1 MKLLRLELDEFR
13 AYRHA
18 ELNVP
23 PDGLRLYGANAS
35 GKTSLLESIY
45 LLATTRS
52 PRASLERELIN
63 WESNVEYGLA
73 PFARVATD
81 IRSMAGHDWKL
92 ELTLSADS
100 ARSNT
105 VRKRA
110 KVDGRASRISD
121 IVGRLKVVLFS
132 PEDLN
137 LVLGSPSIRRR
148 FLDITISQLDR
159 AYLRSLSRYGKLVER
174 RNSLLK
180 DLAARG
186 AGRSADEELAYWD
199 EEFTTYAAYLLA
211 ARYRYLAGMS
221 GEITRAF
228 SELYDGD
235 LTLSVEYSGT
245 VDVPVAQIERVVQ
258 GSIADAQPLFAR
270 AIESQLRRRRSEEMR
285 RGSTVLGPHRD
296 DFSYLIDGRDL
307 SAFGSR
313 GQQRLAVVATKLA
326 ELARVMELTQEP
338 PILLLDDVLSE
349 LDPVHQEQLLGVLGR
364 TGCQIIVTA
373 TARDLLQHP
382 ALSMLPEA
390 EVSNGRV
397 RILGDHHG
405 GAEASD

>member
-1 MKLLRLELDEFR
+1 MRLRRLNLDEFR
-13 AYRHA
+13 VYRHT
-18 ELNVP
+18 ELDVP
-23 PDGLRLYGANAS
+23 PDGLRLFGANAG

-63 WESNVEYGLA
+63 WESNAEYGLA
-73 PFARVATD
+73 PFARVAAEIGSATG
-81 IRSMAGHDWKL
+81 SDWLL
-92 ELTLSADS
+92 EITLSTDT

-137 LVLGSPSIRRR
+137 LVLGSPSVRRR

-180 DLAARG
+180 DLG
-186 AGRSADEELAYWD
+186 AHGSGRSADEELAYWD

-211 ARYRYLAGMS
+211 ARYRYVAGMS
-221 GEITRAF
+221 GDVAQAF
-228 SELYDGD
+228 ADLNEGELS
-235 LTLSVEYSGT
+235 LSLAYAGT
-245 VDVPVAQIERVVQ
+245 VDVPVAQIERAVE

-270 AIESQLRRRRSEEMR
+270 AIETQLRRRRAEELR

-296 DFSYLIDGRDL
+296 DFTYLINNREL
-307 SAFGSR
+307 SAYGSR

-326 ELARVMELTQEP
+326 ELARILELTGEP

-349 LDPVHQEQLLGVLGR
+349 LDPLHQERLLGVLGVA
-364 TGCQIIVTA
+364 GCQIIVTA
-373 TARDLLQHP
+373 TARELLEHP
-382 ALSMLPEA
+382 ALSALPAA
-390 EVSNGRV
+390 EVS
-397 RILGDHHG
+397 DG
-405 GAEASD
+405 GVKFVDERD

>member
-1 MKLLRLELDEFR
+1 MRLLRLDLDEFR
-13 AYRHA
+13 VYRHA
-18 ELNVP
+18 ELAIP
-23 PDGLRLYGANAS
+23 PAGLRLAGANAS

-63 WESNVEYGLA
+63 WESNAEYGLA
-73 PFARVATD
+73 PFARIAADVASSGAEWT
-81 IRSMAGHDWKL
+81 L
-92 ELTLSADS
+92 ELTLSTDT
-100 ARSNT
+100 ARSNS

-110 KVDGRASRISD
+110 KIDGRASRISD
-121 IVGRLKVVLFS
+121 VVGRLKVVLFS
-132 PEDLN
+132 PEDLS
-137 LVLGSPSIRRR
+137 LVLGSPSVRRR

-180 DLAARG
+180 DLSARG

-211 ARYRYLAGMS
+211 ARHRYLAGLS
-221 GEITRAF
+221 GEITRSFA
-228 SELYDGD
+228 ELNDGD
-235 LTLSVEYSGT
+235 LPLSVVYAST
-245 VDVPVAQIERVVQ
+245 VDVPPQQIERAID

-270 AIESQLRRRRSEEMR
+270 AIETQLRRRRAEELR

-296 DFSYLIDGRDL
+296 DFTYLINDRDL

-326 ELARVMELTQEP
+326 ELARIVDLTGEP
-338 PILLLDDVLSE
+338 PVLLLDDVLSE
-349 LDPVHQEQLLGVLGR
+349 LDPVHQERLLAVLGQA
-364 TGCQIIVTA
+364 GCQIIVTA
-373 TARDLLQHP
+373 TARELLDHP
-382 ALSMLPEA
+382 ALSGLPEA
-390 EVSNGRV
+390 DVVDGV
-397 RILGDHHG
+397 VTTHGDS
-405 GAEASD
+405 SDSIERDN

>member
-1 MKLLRLELDEFR
+1 MRLLRLDLDEFR
-13 AYRHA
+13 VYRHA
-18 ELNVP
+18 ELVIP
-23 PDGLRLYGANAS
+23 PNGLRLAGANAS

-73 PFARVATD
+73 PFARVAAD
-81 IRSMAGHDWKL
+81 IGSSSGAEWTL
-92 ELTLSADS
+92 EITLSTDT
-100 ARSNT
+100 ARSNS

-110 KVDGRASRISD
+110 KIDGRASRISD
-121 IVGRLKVVLFS
+121 VVGRLKVVLFS
-132 PEDLN
+132 PEDLS
-137 LVLGSPSIRRR
+137 LVLGSPSVRRR

-180 DLAARG
+180 DLSARG
-186 AGRSADEELAYWD
+186 SGRSADEELAYWD

-211 ARYRYLAGMS
+211 ARHRYLSGLS
-221 GEITRAF
+221 GEITRSFA
-228 SELYDGD
+228 ELNDGELP
-235 LTLSVEYSGT
+235 LTVVYAST
-245 VDVPVAQIERVVQ
+245 VDVPSQQIERAIA

-270 AIESQLRRRRSEEMR
+270 AIETQLRRRRAEELR

-296 DFSYLIDGRDL
+296 DFTYLINDRDL

-326 ELARVMELTQEP
+326 ELARIVELTGEP
-338 PILLLDDVLSE
+338 PVLLLDDVLSE
-349 LDPVHQEQLLGVLGR
+349 LDPVHQERLLGVLGQA
-364 TGCQIIVTA
+364 GCQIIVTA
-373 TARDLLQHP
+373 TARELLDHP
-382 ALSMLPEA
+382 ALSGLPEA
-390 EVSNGRV
+390 EVADGVVTTHDDSGGSNGR
-397 RILGDHHG
+397 DN
-405 GAEASD
+405 